1 MLGVGGAAAVAEE
14 QQLAAGVDGA
24 RADLDQTREIARQ
37 SRLSQDIAQTQIQ
50 VSTGKRLQRASDD
63 PIASARVA
71 ALRTTQANVVVWGGN
86 INVART
92 LTAQADGVL
101 KSASDLL
108 GRAKV
113 LALSASNGT
122 LAAADRAAIS
132 LELSAIADE
141 LDLLGA
147 TDSNLGEPLFATE
160 SARLMRF
167 DSDALFAPVPAR
179 AALFDIGGQSA
190 AQHVRDA
197 ASAIG
202 AGNSTTIA
210 TSLTALDGAIN
221 QMATAQAQ
229 IGINASRLERLAE
242 VHAERGITIAAER
255 SSLEDTDLTAAIA
268 KLNAQT
274 ITLEAAQAAFARINR
289 RTLFDILG

>member
-1 MLGVGGAAAVAEE
+1 MINATGN
-14 QQLAAGVDGA
+14 
-24 RADLDQTREIARQ
+24 RMTREIARQ
-37 SRLSQDIAQTQIQ
+37 SRLAQDIAQTQIQ

-71 ALRTTQANVVVWGGN
+71 ALRTTQANAVVWGTN
-86 INVART
+86 INIART

-108 GRAKV
+108 GRAKE
-113 LALSASNGT
+113 LTLSASNGT

-141 LDLLGA
+141 LNGLGV
-147 TDSNLGEPLFATE
+147 SESSLGESLFATG

-167 DSDALFAPVPAR
+167 ESDTLFTPVPSR
-179 AALFDIGGQSA
+179 AALFDSGGQSA

-202 AGNSTTIA
+202 AGNSAAIA
-210 TSLTALDGAIN
+210 TSMTALDGAID

-229 IGINASRLERLAE
+229 IGVNAARLERLAE
-242 VHAERGITIAAER
+242 VHAERSITIAAER
-255 SSLEDTDLTAAIA
+255 SSLEDTDLPTAIA
-268 KLNAQT
+268 RLNAQS

>member
-1 MLGVGGAAAVAEE
+1 MINATGN
-14 QQLAAGVDGA
+14 
-24 RADLDQTREIARQ
+24 RMTREIDRQ
-37 SRLSQDIAQTQIQ
+37 SRLAQDIAQTQMQ

-63 PIASARVA
+63 PVASARVS
-71 ALRTTQANVVVWGGN
+71 ALRTTQANVVAWGN
-86 INVART
+86 NMNVART

-101 KSASDLL
+101 KTASDLL
-108 GRAKV
+108 GRAKE

-122 LAAADRAAIS
+122 LAAADRMAIS

-141 LDLLGA
+141 LDGLGA
-147 TDSNLGEPLFATE
+147 TESSLGEPLFATG

-167 DSDALFAPVPAR
+167 DSDALFAPVPSR
-179 AALFDIGGQSA
+179 AALFDSGGQSA

-197 ASAIG
+197 ASAID
-202 AGNSTTIA
+202 AGNSTAIA
-210 TSLTALDGAIN
+210 TSLTALNGAID
-221 QMATAQAQ
+221 QLATAQAQ
-229 IGINASRLERLAE
+229 IGINAARLDRLAE

-255 SSLEDTDLTAAIA
+255 SALEDTDLPTAIA

-274 ITLEAAQAAFARINR
+274 VTLEAAQAAFARINR

>member
-1 MLGVGGAAAVAEE
+1 MINATGN
-14 QQLAAGVDGA
+14 
-24 RADLDQTREIARQ
+24 RMTREIARQ
-37 SRLSQDIAQTQIQ
+37 SRLAQEVAQTQIQ

-71 ALRTTQANVVVWGGN
+71 ALRTTQANAVAWGSN
-86 INVART
+86 MNVART

-108 GRAKV
+108 GRAKE
-113 LALSASNGT
+113 LNLSASNGT

-141 LDLLGA
+141 LDGLGA
-147 TDSNLGEPLFATE
+147 AESSLSEPLFATG

-167 DSDALFAPVPAR
+167 DNDVLFAPVPAR
-179 AALFDIGGQSA
+179 AALFDSGGLSA

-197 ASAIG
+197 ASAIS
-202 AGNSTTIA
+202 AGNSAAIA
-210 TSLTALDGAIN
+210 TSITALGGAID
-221 QMATAQAQ
+221 QLATAQAL
-229 IGINASRLERLAE
+229 IGINAARLDRLAE
-242 VHAERGITIAAER
+242 VHAERGITITGER
-255 SSLEDTDLTAAIA
+255 SALEDTDLPTAIA
-268 KLNAQT
+268 RLNAQS
-274 ITLEAAQAAFARINR
+274 ITLEAAQTAFARINR

>member
-1 MLGVGGAAAVAEE
+1 MITATGN
-14 QQLAAGVDGA
+14 
-24 RADLDQTREIARQ
+24 RRTRETARQ

>member
-1 MLGVGGAAAVAEE
+1 MINATGN
-14 QQLAAGVDGA
+14 
-24 RADLDQTREIARQ
+24 RMNREIARQ
-37 SRLSQDIAQTQIQ
+37 SRLALDVAQTQIQ

-71 ALRTTQANVVVWGGN
+71 ALRTTQANAVAWGGN

-108 GRAKV
+108 GRAKE
-113 LALSASNGT
+113 LTLSASNGT
-122 LAAADRAAIS
+122 LAAADRASIS

-141 LDLLGA
+141 LDELGA
-147 TDSNLGEPLFATE
+147 TESSLGEPLFATG

-167 DSDALFAPVPAR
+167 DGDALFAPVPAR
-179 AALFDIGGQSA
+179 AALFDSGGQSA
-190 AQHVRDA
+190 AQHVRVA

-202 AGNSTTIA
+202 SGNSATIA
-210 TSLTALDGAIN
+210 TSLTALDGAID

-229 IGINASRLERLAE
+229 IGINAARLERLAE
-242 VHAERGITIAAER
+242 VHAEKGISIAAER
-255 SSLEDTDLTAAIA
+255 SSLEDTDLTTAIA

>member
-1 MLGVGGAAAVAEE
+1 MINATGN
-14 QQLAAGVDGA
+14 
-24 RADLDQTREIARQ
+24 RMTREIARQ